1 MDRHLLE
8 LWGNLLLQSAKG
20 KKQFDELNH
29 LMSQWF
35 AAYPHLGDMLGRL
48 YGQDPG
54 HKETPEPS
62 HAWQKASEEFRKYV
76 SESMKMMGMVPL
88 HDHLELL
95 KKYEALK
102 KVAADQAETIR
113 NLETLL
119 AGKESGPLNMVDE
132 FQDLMKKQAKQLQ
145 ELMEESGKFFKAD
158 T

>member
-1 MDRHLLE
+1 ME
-8 LWGNLLLQSAKG
+8 WWGNLLLQSAKG

-29 LMSQWF
+29 MMTQWL
-35 AAYPHLGDMLGRL
+35 AGYPHLGDMFARL
-48 YGQDPG
+48 HGQDPG
-54 HKETPEPS
+54 QKETPEPS
-62 HAWQKASEEFRKYV
+62 LAWRKASEEFRKYV

-88 HDHLELL
+88 DDHLELL
-95 KKYEALK
+95 KNYEALK

-119 AGKESGPLNMVDE
+119 AGKEPGPLNLAGE